1 MIEPGSPESGRR
13 DADLAGGPPPGEGG
27 RLLGGRYRLLK
38 LLGSG
43 GMGSVYLCEHATLGR
58 RCAVKV
64 LHASRALD
72 PELVERFRQEAQAAS
87 RIAHENV
94 VEVVDFGQDE
104 GGDLYYVMEM
114 LEGRTLGQLM
124 AQEGPLPVPRALA
137 LLEQLCRAL
146 QAAHARGVVHRDVKP
161 ANILVESQADGTER
175 VKLIDFGISHV
186 PGADRMTLDGE
197 IIGTPEY
204 MAPEQASGGE
214 VDPLTDVYA
223 AGVLAFELLTGT
235 LPLVGK
241 NAIATLV
248 AHQSHVPPRVGTRR
262 AGVPPELDRLVQR
275 ALAKRP
281 GDRFPSM
288 EAMAAEVMRVRLRL
302 NLASASA
309 AAPAAPPVE
318 SGAPAPQRWAGG
330 GATPGPGDTVLL
342 PALPPL
348 VSPASSARPEGQ
360 GEASDQAGPATRE
373 VVRLARGRPATRLAV
388 AAAVLVLLGALGFAA
403 SRRLGGAEREPR
415 RPRAAVPGGSASEPA
430 NGAPAPAPVAA
441 AAAVESTESPVP
453 AASPQ
458 PPPGPPSNPPPAP
471 NPRRGGELRDP
482 YATPPEA
489 LKPNPFQ

>member
-1 MIEPGSPESGRR
+1 MAPSVMIEPSSPESARR
-13 DADLAGGPPPGEGG
+13 DADLPGGLPPGEGG

-43 GMGSVYLCEHATLGR
+43 GMGSVYLCEHVTLGR

-124 AQEGPLPVPRALA
+124 VQEGPLPVPRALA

-161 ANILVESQADGTER
+161 ANVLIESQADGTER

-186 PGADRMTLDGE
+186 PGTDRMTLDGE

-204 MAPEQASGGE
+204 MAPEQASGGD

-223 AGVLAFELLTGT
+223 VGVLAFELLTGT

-262 AGVPPELDRLVQR
+262 AGIPPELDRLVQR

-281 GDRFPSM
+281 GDRFPTM

-302 NLASASA
+302 NLASA
-309 AAPAAPPVE
+309 AAPAEGGAPPL
-318 SGAPAPQRWAGG
+318 QRWAGG
-330 GATPGPGDTVLL
+330 AGTGPGDTVLL
-342 PALPPL
+342 PALPPIDPPGL
-348 VSPASSARPEGQ
+348 AASPDGQ
-360 GEASDQAGPATRE
+360 AEAPDPAGPATRE
-373 VVRLARGRPATRLAV
+373 VVRLARGRPAPRLAL
-388 AAAVLVLLGALGFAA
+388 AAAALALVAVLGYAA
-403 SRRLGGAEREPR
+403 WRLLGGAERGPGQPGTVALGASTAAGGSPAPA
-415 RPRAAVPGGSASEPA
+415 PRAAVQPV
-430 NGAPAPAPVAA
+430 APAPV
-441 AAAVESTESPVP
+441 P
-453 AASPQ
+453 APR
-458 PPPGPPSNPPPAP
+458 PPPGPAPGRQPAP
-471 NPRRGGELRDP
+471 ATGRAGELRDP
-482 YATPPEA
+482 YANPSEA